1 MIAIHSGK
9 LRWAIAGTAMF
20 FLLALL
26 VFRIYQRVQIPPVS
40 NGKSLPVDMV
50 QLASRPFAVYIESV
64 GTVTADRRI
73 LVSARIA
80 ASVLEVPN
88 REGSLVEKGTL
99 LVRLDDEETKRE
111 LQRQSAA
118 ADRARSELSYWQKE
132 FVADQ
137 ELFDKGML
145 ERRSMDD
152 SRRRINT
159 LEMLLKEAESAREL
173 AQVRSGWTYITAPFT
188 GYVQKNVVLPGEQVT
203 PGAAM
208 VELVAAQP
216 LKVIV
221 PVAESD
227 LYRLTENQPATV
239 YLPALHRQ
247 IETRIH
253 RIYPALDSRSRN
265 ATIELTLPLTTGLIR
280 PGMAAEVK
288 ILAEFTQMAL
298 VVPHQAVRL
307 QGTHAGVFVI
317 ESGIAQWRKVKTGAS
332 QGGEIVLVEGVK
344 AGERVITTPHP
355 GLVQG
360 RAVTISDSLANK
372 LVKANQ

>member
-360 RAVTISDSLANK
+360 RAVTISDILANK